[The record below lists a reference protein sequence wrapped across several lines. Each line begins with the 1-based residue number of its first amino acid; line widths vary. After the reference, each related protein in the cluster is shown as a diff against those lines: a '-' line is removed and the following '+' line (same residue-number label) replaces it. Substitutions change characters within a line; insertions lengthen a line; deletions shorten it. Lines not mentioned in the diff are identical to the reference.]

1 MPYRVLSLDGGG
13 AWSLIQARTLAALY
27 GAQTSGHQVL
37 TNFDLVAANSGG
49 SLVLAGLV
57 ENLSPN
63 DIAQYFLDEQK
74 RRSIFSPTTSIGD
87 TVLQSTLGI
96 GPKYSAAAKLPAIE
110 RLLPNTGDR
119 PLAGAAAGVIGPG
132 GSTVHLVIVGF
143 DYDRNRAVFFRSA
156 PAGRPGWGDGEPADV
171 TLAGAVH
178 ASTNAPLNYFDAPAQ
193 LPRAADRFWDGG
205 ITGCN
210 NPAVVALVEAVVLG
224 HPAADIRLLSLGT
237 GSVSLPLAAPGAT
250 PSPLEA
256 PRPTSTL
263 VGDLGKLATAILD
276 DPPDAATF
284 IAHAMTGG
292 NAGLQPPVIS
302 RIVRMSPLL
311 SPFPDPPGGWTPPPS
326 WSLAQFQYLCSI
338 GMDAVAQ
345 TDVAY
350 IDDYCGAWLDGRAPN
365 QPIRANGATFDPRHP
380 EIGYPTFGEARAAWQ
395 ALFAPGAG
403 AAPIV

>member
-1 MPYRVLSLDGGG
+1 MPYQVLSLDGGG
-13 AWSLIQARTLAALY
+13 AWALIQARALGVLY
-27 GAQTSGHQVL
+27 GAETAGHQL
-37 TNFDLVAANSGG
+37 LANFDLVAANSGG

-57 ENLSPN
+57 ENLSPAE
-63 DIAQYFLDEQK
+63 IAQYFLDEQK

-87 TVLQSTLGI
+87 TALQATLGI
-96 GPKYSAAAKLPAIE
+96 GPKYSTAAKLPALE

-119 PLAGAAAGVIGPG
+119 PLAGSTAGVIGPR
-132 GSTVHLVIVGF
+132 GSPVHLVIVGF
-143 DYDRNRAVFFRSA
+143 DYDRNRAVFFRSGA
-156 PAGRPGWGDGEPADV
+156 ARGPGWGDGEPADV

-193 LPRAADRFWDGG
+193 LPGAADRFWDGG

-224 HPAADIRLLSLGT
+224 HAAADIRVLSLGT
-237 GSVSLPLAAPGAT
+237 GSVSLPLAAPGVA
-250 PSPLEA
+250 PLPLEVA
-256 PRPTSTL
+256 RPTSSL
-263 VGDLGKLATAILD
+263 VNDLAKLATAILD

-284 IAHAMTGG
+284 IVHAMTGG
-292 NAGLQPPVIS
+292 NAGLQPPVVS
-302 RIVRMSPLL
+302 RVVRMSPLL
-311 SPFPDPPGGWTPPPS
+311 SPFPDPAGGWTPPPG
-326 WSLAQFQYLCSI
+326 WSLAQFLYLCNI

-350 IDDYCGAWLDGRAPN
+350 IDDYCSAWLDGRAPN

-380 EIGYPTFGEARAAWQ
+380 EIGYATFGEARAAWQ
-395 ALFAPGAG
+395 ALFGPAAG